1 MTRVFACGLFIFS
14 QYLIGQTGPPPQTN
28 TIVGAGYV
36 NPAPVSVA
44 PGQILSFF
52 VDGVGSSLTQPVH
65 ASTGALPPTLAG
77 ITVTLQQGS
86 TLPVP
91 LMDVRPVSMCPG
103 LSPAVFSPACGT
115 LTAVTVQIPYEVIT
129 LCPLCL
135 RPIAFPPPSLYVSE
149 NGKAGTS
156 IGLSPLADQVHVLS
170 SCDLILQSGD
180 SVPLSNTTGLP
191 CPPMVTHG
199 DGTLVSASRP
209 AKIGE
214 ELAAWAVGLGPTN
227 PPAITG
233 QPSSK
238 GVPTAGTF
246 YLDFSY
252 QVNALPKKPFTGRP
266 DVRPPQPLY
275 TGLVPGFVG
284 LYQVNFVVPPE
295 PINGTPLCALPGTIT
310 PGANVVQSNLTVSIG
325 GGFSF
330 DGAGICVATHI
341 PID

>member
-1 MTRVFACGLFIFS
+1 
-14 QYLIGQTGPPPQTN
+14 
-28 TIVGAGYV
+28 
-36 NPAPVSVA
+36 
-44 PGQILSFF
+44 
-52 VDGVGSSLTQPVH
+52 
-65 ASTGALPPTLAG
+65 
-77 ITVTLQQGS
+77 
-86 TLPVP
+86 
-91 LMDVRPVSMCPG
+91 
-103 LSPAVFSPACGT
+103 
-115 LTAVTVQIPYEVIT
+115 
-129 LCPLCL
+129 
-135 RPIAFPPPSLYVSE
+135 
-149 NGKAGTS
+149 
-156 IGLSPLADQVHVLS
+156 
-170 SCDLILQSGD
+170 
-180 SVPLSNTTGLP
+180 
-191 CPPMVTHG
+191 MVTHG